1 MNTGTPRKSPFWP
14 RLLSV
19 VILDPIVGFA
29 TFTRL
34 FNGLFVFLVML
45 VIAVITSFE
54 FSGLMERRN
63 YRYYLWLNTILI
75 TLSCVSFYLFGL
87 TVFDPPYMFTVQ
99 AGLLTLY
106 VLCVMLIESVSGS
119 FEKSM
124 ENIGIS
130 LFAYVSLAIFCP
142 TVILIKM
149 MDQSGW
155 ILAMALLL
163 TWLTDA
169 GGLWIGKI
177 FGRTKLYTLSSPN
190 KTAEGYLG
198 AILFGL
204 ATGGILFAVQNIF
217 AMKTSLTIW
226 QMAIVTVICIFAS
239 IVGDLG
245 ESTVKRWAKTKDSSD
260 LLPGHGGFFD
270 RFDSI
275 IYTAPAFYV
284 VMKLFGY

>member
-1 MNTGTPRKSPFWP
+1 MTTGTKKSSFLP
-14 RLLSV
+14 RLLTV
-19 VILDPIVGFA
+19 LILVPIGAFA
-29 TFTRL
+29 TFTR
-34 FNGLFVFLVML
+34 FANGLPVFLVML
-45 VIAVITSFE
+45 TISVITSFE
-54 FSGLMERRN
+54 ISGLMERKN

-75 TLSCVSFYLFGL
+75 TFSCVSFYLFGL
-87 TVFDPPYMFTVQ
+87 SIFDPPYMFVIQ
-99 AGLLTLY
+99 LGLLIAY
-106 VLCVMLIESVSGS
+106 ILCVLLIESVSGA

-130 LFAYVSLAIFCP
+130 LFAYVSLGIFCP

-155 ILAMALLL
+155 ILAVVLLL

-204 ATGGILFAVQNIF
+204 ATGAILFGIQNIF
-217 AMKTSLTIW
+217 AMRTNLTIW
-226 QMAIVTVICIFAS
+226 QMAILTVVCIIAS
-239 IVGDLG
+239 IIGDLG
-245 ESTVKRWAKTKDSSD
+245 ESTLKRWAKTKDSSD
-260 LLPGHGGFFD
+260 ILPGHGGFFD